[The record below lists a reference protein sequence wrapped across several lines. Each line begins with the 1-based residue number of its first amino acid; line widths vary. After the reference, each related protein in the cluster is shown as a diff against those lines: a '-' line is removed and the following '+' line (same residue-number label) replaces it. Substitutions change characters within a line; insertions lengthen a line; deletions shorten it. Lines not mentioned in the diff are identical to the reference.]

1 MILYSNDRKLLRTLR
16 DIQKIETN
24 FLFISADYTFCVPI
38 ENPIRNMFSKPWN
51 SNVSNSR
58 LSRPKFKGHLF
69 RLKIIFASITPVVIM
84 SK

>member
-1 MILYSNDRKLLRTLR
+1 MTASYFAPSEIFRKSKQIFSLFLRITLSVF
-16 DIQKIETN
+16 QSK
-24 FLFISADYTFCVPI
+24 
-38 ENPIRNMFSKPWN
+38 NPIRNMFSKPWN